1 MLQSPSFPTR
11 ASPSRFQVLYPH
23 IQALSKHPN
32 QFRRQGSPSSARSRG
47 ALRGNK
53 CLLPLCKLCGQ
64 PILGASEFGSAI
76 FGLRAFRGATR
87 SIVLMP
93 AKRGVA
99 TEDRNQVAAHLVG
112 LAFGRTT
119 AHLSLI
125 IPPSRAF
132 WQLNGLLNGKT
143 CKPRNLRKEWDKDKL
158 TSVRFAR
165 LLSGQ
170 TLWRTHSKERMRS
183 SSES

>member
-1 MLQSPSFPTR
+1 MLRSPSFPAR

-32 QFRRQGSPSSARSRG
+32 YFRGPGSPSSAKSRG
-47 ALRGNK
+47 ALLGNK

-64 PILGASEFGSAI
+64 AILGASEFGSAI
-76 FGLRAFRGATR
+76 FGLRVFRGAIR

-99 TEDRNQVAAHLVG
+99 TDDRNQMAAHLVG
-112 LAFGRTT
+112 LASGRTT

-125 IPPSRAF
+125 IPHFRAF
-132 WQLNGLLNGKT
+132 WQFNGLLSGKT
-143 CKPRNLRKEWDKDKL
+143 CKPRKLRKEWDKDKL
-158 TSVRFAR
+158 I
-165 LLSGQ
+165 
-170 TLWRTHSKERMRS
+170 
-183 SSES
+183 